1 VTCFF
6 LAAKLAKGH
15 EETEA
20 DVSKTASNYRVI
32 SRSMH
37 RESSI
42 AKLTNVQQTVEQLLA
57 EL

>member
-1 VTCFF
+1 M
-6 LAAKLAKGH
+6 
-15 EETEA
+15 
-20 DVSKTASNYRVI
+20 TASNYRVI